1 MGVEGDEAVRVGSI
15 SCAEQFLHL
24 KGCRRRNE
32 KDDLRCLLVGV
43 ASVLDFNGRDVEQL
57 LALETA
63 SRVDSNNSLWLLSYS
78 FSLSPT
84 PSTADL
90 EAASG
95 GGPCFRRKPFDDS
108 GVRTMTST
116 RT

>member
-43 ASVLDFNGRDVEQL
+43 ASVLDLNGRDVEL
-57 LALETA
+57 L
-63 SRVDSNNSLWLLSYS
+63 LLIPAGD
-78 FSLSPT
+78 F
-84 PSTADL
+84 AVGNGQ
-90 EAASG
+90 SG
-95 GGPCFRRKPFDDS
+95 RH
-108 GVRTMTST
+108 
-116 RT
+116 